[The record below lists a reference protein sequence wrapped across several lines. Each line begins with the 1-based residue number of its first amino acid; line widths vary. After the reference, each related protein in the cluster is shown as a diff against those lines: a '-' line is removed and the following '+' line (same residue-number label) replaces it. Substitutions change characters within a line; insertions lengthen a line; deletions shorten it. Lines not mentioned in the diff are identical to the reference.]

1 MTRLAIEGLS
11 VAYGR
16 RPVLRDVTVPALL
29 PGTVTAL
36 LGPNA
41 SGKSTL
47 LRSIAGLK
55 RPNAGRILLDGKPI
69 EGTTLAERTRLVR
82 YVPQVYASAAR
93 LTVFDAVLV
102 AARAA
107 GASGGAGT
115 VAARVEAILARTRI
129 AHLAQRMISDLSG
142 GQQQLVALA
151 QGLVQPAPVL
161 LFDEPT
167 SALDLRHQLEA
178 LALLRG
184 VALTDGRVAV
194 VALHDLSLA
203 ARHADRVLLMS
214 QGQVVADGTPGEV
227 FSDPVCGRTY
237 GVDLVAET
245 SRRGTLMID
254 AALP

>member
-1 MTRLAIEGLS
+1 MTDLAIEGLH

-16 RPVLRDVTVPALL
+16 RPVLRDVSVPRLR

-55 RPNAGRILLDGKPI
+55 RPTAGRILLDGRAI
-69 EGTTLAERTRLVR
+69 EGMRLVERTRFVR
-82 YVPQVYASAAR
+82 YVPQVYAAAAR

-102 AARAA
+102 AARTA
-107 GASGGAGT
+107 GASGGSAA
-115 VAARVEAILARTRI
+115 VAARVEHILARTRI
-129 AHLAQRMISDLSG
+129 SHLAHRMICDLSG
-142 GQQQLVALA
+142 GQQQMVALA

-161 LFDEPT
+161 LLDEPT

-178 LALLRG
+178 LALLRTI
-184 VALTDGRVAV
+184 AAADGHIAV

-203 ARHADRVLLMS
+203 ARHADRVVLMD
-214 QGQVVADGTPGEV
+214 QGAIVADGTAAEV
-227 FSDPVCGRTY
+227 FADPVCGRTY
-237 GVDLVAET
+237 GVELIAET
-245 SRRGTLMID
+245 SRRGSLMID

>member
-1 MTRLAIEGLS
+1 MTRLAIEDLS

-16 RPVLRDVTVPALL
+16 RPVLREVTVPALL

-55 RPNAGRILLDGKPI
+55 RPTAGRILLDGKSLD
-69 EGTTLAERTRLVR
+69 GMALAERTRFVR
-82 YVPQVYASAAR
+82 YVPQVYAAAAR

-102 AARAA
+102 AARTAGAA
-107 GASGGAGT
+107 GSAAA
-115 VAARVEAILARTRI
+115 VAARIEAILARTRI
-129 AHLAQRMISDLSG
+129 AHLAHRLICDLSG

-161 LFDEPT
+161 LLDEPT

-178 LALLRG
+178 LALLRSI
-184 VALTDGRVAV
+184 ALMDGHVAV

-203 ARHADRVLLMS
+203 ARHADRVLLMD
-214 QGQVVADGTPGEV
+214 QGRVVADGSPNQV
-227 FSDPVCGRTY
+227 FADPVCGRTY

>member
-1 MTRLAIEGLS
+1 MTGLAIEGLH
-11 VAYGR
+11 VVYGR
-16 RPVLRDVTVPALL
+16 RPVLRDVTIPSLR

-55 RPNAGRILLDGKPI
+55 RQVAGRILLDGRAI
-69 EGTTLAERTRLVR
+69 EGARLAERTRFVR
-82 YVPQVYASAAR
+82 YVPQIYAAAAR

-102 AARAA
+102 AARTAGAA
-107 GASGGAGT
+107 GGSAAVG
-115 VAARVEAILARTRI
+115 ARVEHILARTRI
-129 AHLAQRMISDLSG
+129 GHLAHRMICDLSG

-161 LFDEPT
+161 LLDEPT

-178 LALLRG
+178 LALLRAITAAEG
-184 VALTDGRVAV
+184 HIAV

-203 ARHADRVLLMS
+203 ARHADRVLLMD
-214 QGQVVADGTPGEV
+214 QGAIVADGPPAEV
-227 FSDPVCGRTY
+227 FADPVCGRTY
-237 GVDLVAET
+237 GVALVAET
-245 SRRGTLMID
+245 SQRGTLMID

>member
-1 MTRLAIEGLS
+1 LAIEDLS

-16 RPVLRDVTVPALL
+16 RPVLHKVAVPRLL

-47 LRSIAGLK
+47 LRTIAGLK
-55 RPNAGRILLDGKPI
+55 NPTAGRILLDGRPI
-69 EGTTLAERTRLVR
+69 EGLRLAERTRHVR
-82 YVPQVYASAAR
+82 YVPQVFAAGAR

-102 AARAA
+102 AARTA
-107 GASGGAGT
+107 GAVGNSRN
-115 VAARVEAILARTRI
+115 VADRVDAILARIRI
-129 AHLAQRMISDLSG
+129 GHLAHRLICDLSG
-142 GQQQLVALA
+142 GQQQMVALA

-161 LFDEPT
+161 LLDEPT

-178 LALLRG
+178 LALLRTI
-184 VALTDGRVAV
+184 ALADGHVAV

-203 ARHADRVLLMS
+203 ARHADRVLLMD
-214 QGQVVADGTPGEV
+214 QGMVVADGTPGMV
-227 FSDPVCGRTY
+227 FADPVCGRTY
-237 GVDLVAET
+237 GVDLVAEI

>member
-1 MTRLAIEGLS
+1 MKGLAIEDLS
-11 VAYGR
+11 VSYGR
-16 RPVLRDVTVPALL
+16 RPVLRDVTVASLR

-55 RPNAGRILLDGKPI
+55 QPSAGRILLDAQPI
-69 EGTTLAERTRLVR
+69 QGLRLADRTRFVR
-82 YVPQVYASAAR
+82 YVPQIFAAGAR

-102 AARAA
+102 AARTAGAA
-107 GASGGAGT
+107 GSSMAVG
-115 VAARVEAILARTRI
+115 ARVEAILARIRI
-129 AHLAQRMISDLSG
+129 GHLAHRLICDLSG

-161 LFDEPT
+161 LLDEPT

-178 LALLRG
+178 LALLRTIA
-184 VALTDGRVAV
+184 VADGHVAV

-203 ARHADRVLLMS
+203 ARHADRVLLMD
-214 QGQVVADGTPGEV
+214 QGVVVADGTPGEV
-227 FSDPVCGRTY
+227 FDDPVCSRTY

-245 SRRGTLMID
+245 SQRGTLMID

>member
-1 MTRLAIEGLS
+1 MTGLAIEGLR

-16 RPVLRDVTVPALL
+16 HPVLRGVSVPALR

-47 LRSIAGLK
+47 LRSVAGLK
-55 RPNAGRILLDGKPI
+55 RPEAGRILLDGRAI
-69 EGTTLAERTRLVR
+69 EGMKLAERTRFVR
-82 YVPQVYASAAR
+82 YVPQVYAAAAR

-102 AARAA
+102 AARTAGAA
-107 GASGGAGT
+107 GGGAA
-115 VAARVEAILARTRI
+115 VAARVEAILARTRV
-129 AHLAQRMISDLSG
+129 AHLAQRMICDLSG

-161 LFDEPT
+161 LLDEPT

-178 LALLRG
+178 LALLR
-184 VALTDGRVAV
+184 AIAAADGHIAV

-203 ARHADRVLLMS
+203 ARHADRVLLMDH
-214 QGQVVADGTPGEV
+214 GAVVADGPPAEV
-227 FSDPVCGRTY
+227 FADPVCGRTY

>member
-1 MTRLAIEGLS
+1 MTKLAIEDLS

-47 LRSIAGLK
+47 LRSIVGLK
-55 RPNAGRILLDGKPI
+55 RPAAGRILLDGRPI
-69 EGTTLAERTRLVR
+69 EGTPLAERTRLVR
-82 YVPQVYASAAR
+82 YVPQVFAAAAR

-102 AARAA
+102 AARTAGAA
-107 GASGGAGT
+107 GHGAA
-115 VAARVEAILARTRI
+115 VAARVEAILARIRI
-129 AHLAQRMISDLSG
+129 EHLAHRLICDLSG

-161 LFDEPT
+161 LLDEPT

-178 LALLRG
+178 LALLRSI
-184 VALTDGRVAV
+184 ALSDGHVAV

-203 ARHADRVLLMS
+203 ARHADRVLLMG
-214 QGQVVADGTPGEV
+214 QGRVVADGSPGEV

>member
-1 MTRLAIEGLS
+1 MTGLAIEGLH

-16 RPVLRDVTVPALL
+16 RTVLRNVSVPPLR

-55 RPNAGRILLDGKPI
+55 RQATGRILFDGRPI
-69 EGTTLAERTRLVR
+69 EEMRLAERTRSVR
-82 YVPQVYASAAR
+82 YVPQVYAAAAR

-102 AARAA
+102 AARTA
-107 GASGGAGT
+107 GASGGSAA
-115 VAARVEAILARTRI
+115 VAARVEAILTRTRI
-129 AHLAQRMISDLSG
+129 DHLAHRMICDLSG

-161 LFDEPT
+161 LLDEPT

-178 LALLRG
+178 LALLR
-184 VALTDGRVAV
+184 AITAADGHIAV

-203 ARHADRVLLMS
+203 ARHADRVVLMD
-214 QGQVVADGTPGEV
+214 QGAVVADGPPAEV
-227 FSDPVCGRTY
+227 FADPVCGRTY
-237 GVDLVAET
+237 GVELVAET
-245 SRRGTLMID
+245 SRRGSLMID